1 MARVRI
7 SLDTGPL
14 GEVIGKIKARTSNL
28 LPLMKEFH
36 ALAIGAVDDKFRR
49 EGPGWPEHAESTKA
63 RRGANAAILRDKARL
78 SQSMAGGN
86 ADAIV
91 KIGKNYVEVGSTVP
105 YARIHNFGGTIQM
118 KPRKAAKP
126 SKKSRQGE
134 GYTIVIP
141 QRRFLPNES
150 ELEPDLLDAA
160 EDYLQEV
167 IDAG

>member
-1 MARVRI
+1 
-7 SLDTGPL
+7 
-14 GEVIGKIKARTSNL
+14 
-28 LPLMKEFH
+28 
-36 ALAIGAVDDKFRR
+36 
-49 EGPGWPEHAESTKA
+49 
-63 RRGANAAILRDKARL
+63 
-78 SQSMAGGN
+78 MAGGN

>member
-63 RRGANAAILRDKARL
+63 RRGANAAILRPASPSRWL
-78 SQSMAGGN
+78 AATRTQSSRS
-86 ADAIV
+86 
-91 KIGKNYVEVGSTVP
+91 GKT
-105 YARIHNFGGTIQM
+105 M
-118 KPRKAAKP
+118 
-126 SKKSRQGE
+126 
-134 GYTIVIP
+134 
-141 QRRFLPNES
+141 
-150 ELEPDLLDAA
+150 
-160 EDYLQEV
+160 
-167 IDAG
+167 